1 MDYWTVMRMNSL
13 QPRTRIGMNFTNK
26 MLRKKKK
33 SDMEECM
40 RWDSM
45 DIKHKARQ
53 MIWKTGW

>member
-1 MDYWTVMRMNSL
+1 
-13 QPRTRIGMNFTNK
+13 MNFTNK